1 MADKDPLVSA
11 WFGVEFQGQLV
22 GAFRECTGLGSENE
36 VVEYKASDKGKY
48 VIKKVAGN
56 LKWNNIT
63 LKRGITDAMDMWK
76 WRGLVEQG
84 QMSEARKNG
93 TITYHLNNAGEQ
105 SPREAIR
112 SWKRHVYPLT
122 WGAEM
127 SMDGEGYVPKL
138 PRKRQIPR
146 RKPRGTC
153 RVVGW

>member
-1 MADKDPLVSA
+1 MSINLYNVSKTHES
-11 WFGVEFQGQLV
+11 FF
-22 GAFRECTGLGSENE
+22 
-36 VVEYKASDKGKY
+36 Y
-48 VIKKVAGN
+48 VHF
-56 LKWNNIT
+56 
-63 LKRGITDAMDMWK
+63 
-76 WRGLVEQG
+76 
-84 QMSEARKNG
+84 
-93 TITYHLNNAGEQ
+93 TYHLNNAGEQ

-153 RVVGW
+153 RVVGWEKILIPQRLKMKVCARCSSL